1 VISDDLF
8 LTLPQWVAGTVR
20 DIETDEPVTGV
31 EINFSTAERNRNEV
45 VTDANGQYKLFVTAR
60 VVDLRCDGSSD
71 RYYPETDKISLTVA
85 EGHALE
91 HIDFVVRSA
100 RQYRGQVIMP
110 TGEPVA
116 DLPILAN
123 VHWSCATVSNLK
135 RIEEA
140 RRKWRKTVPYEK
152 REAKSPPKQPSS
164 LIDGAG
170 IGNTF
175 RLKTDRQGHFLGYMR
190 RWIRRDW
197 DEAIDVIVIARL
209 PDHSMGAMAVRKW
222 TTIHPEFSPIQV
234 TLLPTAT
241 ANFTI
246 VDPNGQP
253 INEAKPQV
261 ASWLFDYIFMSD
273 APQDAEPKF
282 KSLGE
287 GRYRATGLIP
297 GWDYEVF
304 AQVAGYKCPQGL
316 RVLAKQ
322 GENVD
327 AGILHLQLNTLEP

>member
-1 VISDDLF
+1 MWNHRNGRRQDTKTDRLGEFVFDHVEASDYTLRVVARPVGIWSEGVVVSIRDRSVISDDLF

-60 VVDLRCDGSSD
+60 VVDLRCDGRSD

-85 EGHALE
+85 EGHAIE

-110 TGEPVA
+110 TGESVA

-123 VHWSCATVSNLK
+123 VHWSRATVSNLK

-140 RRKWRKTVPYEK
+140 RRKWRKTVL
-152 REAKSPPKQPSS
+152 RG
-164 LIDGAG
+164 IDRAGLAG

-190 RWIRRDW
+190 QWIRRDW

-234 TLLPTAT
+234 TLLPTTT

-253 INEAKPQV
+253 INEAKPQA
-261 ASWLFDYIFMSD
+261 ASWLFDYIVMSD
-273 APQDAEPKF
+273 APQDA
-282 KSLGE
+282 
-287 GRYRATGLIP
+287 
-297 GWDYEVF
+297 
-304 AQVAGYKCPQGL
+304 
-316 RVLAKQ
+316 
-322 GENVD
+322 
-327 AGILHLQLNTLEP
+327 